1 MRIPFFPNTGDGT
14 HCFQAALKMALAAL
28 APDRSFSYEELDRI
42 SGKLPGKWT
51 WPTAALLWLM
61 DAGFE
66 VGLIEEFD
74 YGAFAEEGGDYL
86 IGRFGEEV
94 GRAQIANSDIER
106 ERALARR
113 FAAVAPLEMRVPD
126 AKDIRDK
133 LRPDSVVILN
143 LNSAV
148 LEGGEGYAGH
158 FVVICEIGDT
168 WVRLHD
174 PGLPP
179 RPNLRASLERF
190 ERSWGYPHP
199 RDKNL
204 LAIGTPPGFEWRG
217 RKQNR

>member
-1 MRIPFFPNTGDGT
+1 
-14 HCFQAALKMALAAL
+14 MALAAL
-28 APDRSFSYEELDRI
+28 APDRSFAYEELDKI

-61 DAGFE
+61 DAGFD
-66 VGLIEEFD
+66 VKLIEEFD
-74 YGAFAEEGGDYL
+74 YGAFAQEGGDYL

-106 ERALARR
+106 ERTLARR

-126 AKDIRDK
+126 IGDIRNW
-133 LRPDSVVILN
+133 LRPDSVVIVN

-148 LEGGEGYAGH
+148 LGGEEGYIGH

-190 ERSWGYPHP
+190 ERSWCYPHA

-204 LAIGTPPGFEWRG
+204 LAIGRPPGFAWG
-217 RKQNR
+217 GQKQNR